1 MMSKISITTDKAKL
15 DTAMIIDYLQNS
27 YWAKERSTET
37 IQKSI
42 EHSICFGAYLENGTQ
57 VGFARVVS
65 DLSVFAYI
73 MDVFVLDE
81 YKGKGYG
88 KQLLHAIMNDSAL
101 IDVENWQLRTLDA
114 QGLYSQ
120 FGFKEL
126 EFPERTMAK
135 RSFII

>member
-1 MMSKISITTDKAKL
+1 MSKISITTDKAKL

-42 EHSICFGAYLENGTQ
+42 EHSICFGVYMEDGTQ

-73 MDVFVLDE
+73 MDVFILDE
-81 YKGKGYG
+81 CKGKGYG
-88 KQLLHAIMNDSAL
+88 KQLMSAIMNDSDL
-101 IDVENWQLRTLDA
+101 IDVENWVLRTLDA
-114 QGLYSQ
+114 HGLYKQ
-120 FGFKEL
+120 FGFTEL
-126 EFPERTMAK
+126 EFPDRTMAK